1 MFSRV
6 VAMLR
11 RRGLQRG
18 VLGDSRA
25 WMAVCA
31 ALTVGRL
38 LRRAA
43 RPRPMVERFELKPG
57 QSILISDL
65 GETLGR

>member
-1 MFSRV
+1 MARL
-6 VAMLR
+6 VAALR

-25 WMAVCA
+25 WTAVWA
-31 ALTVGRL
+31 TLTVGRL

-43 RPRPMVERFELKPG
+43 RPRPVIERFELKPG
-57 QSILISDL
+57 ESVMISDL
-65 GETLGR
+65 GDSARG

>member
-1 MFSRV
+1 MGPL
-6 VAMLR
+6 VALLR

-25 WMAVCA
+25 WTAVWA
-31 ALTVGRL
+31 ALTAGRL

-43 RPRPMVERFELKPG
+43 RPRPVIERFELKPG
-57 QSILISDL
+57 QSVIISDL
-65 GETLGR
+65 GGSGRP